1 MLVMYSKVLRN
12 DMESEDFF
20 GIMAQSMKDFTNKDQ
35 RMDMVDLYGQMVKFI
50 SVNFQTICAME
61 MVK

>member
-1 MLVMYSKVLRN
+1 MLVMYSKVQRN

-35 RMDMVDLYGQMVKFI
+35 RMDMVDLYIQMVKFI
-50 SVNFQTICAME
+50 LVFGSTVINK
-61 MVK
+61 V